1 MLLQQFVNEM
11 ESLKVNFFFYKK
23 ENGDIDLYLLDL
35 PKDAYTKLLY
45 KTFSEFKEFEIDF
58 DELRKEKPTKVFPD
72 KPALWYN
79 DKYYKSFVKIKM
91 KYIDCAFD
99 ASKDNRYNLVVHLD
113 QEHYL
118 QKLCSVSHEIRDAFF
133 SKNNVI
139 CNY

>member
-1 MLLQQFVNEM
+1 MLLQQFVAEM

-35 PKDAYTKLLY
+35 PKEAYTKLLY
-45 KTFSEFKEFEIDF
+45 KTFSEFEEFEIDL
-58 DELRKEKPTKVFPD
+58 EALKKEKRTKFIPN
-72 KPALWYN
+72 KPALWYD
-79 DKYYKSFVKIKM
+79 DKYYKSYIKVKN
-91 KYIDCAFD
+91 KYVDCAFD
-99 ASKDNRYNLVVHLD
+99 ASKDNKLNLVVHLD

-133 SKNNVI
+133 HKDHVI